1 VVLALEGTQRLHADF
16 EERAVYIIEG
26 EQTNERTKGL
36 TVLREGPIR
45 NQIEFG
51 LSGTIAIRSDV
62 MANIFDAVG
71 EELAFFQLE
80 SDAVF
85 DENVANAFKEVEKR
99 SKDRGPEQDV
109 VDNNAAT
116 KVRSTSRVTRSVERL
131 PFPTEDTHH
140 TSIESWSIARP
151 KRHHRP
157 AVFVVVG
164 GEECQ
169 LLLVLLP
176 NTDLVITGFVVQGNE
191 EETTSGVAEVINSI
205 VATWNRVL
213 KR

>member
-169 LLLVLLP
+169 LLLVLLS
-176 NTDLVITGFVVQGNE
+176 NADLVIASLVIQSNE
-191 EETTSGVAEVINSI
+191 
-205 VATWNRVL
+205 
-213 KR
+213 K